1 MRVVRQCDHGWA
13 DSYEERKDP
22 RGRSYF
28 WNSSV
33 FTLGNTDDDTDVAA
47 LRDNY
52 ITVTPLHY
60 DLTHYP
66 QLQEW
71 QVKEWR
77 IDPAEAEAKA
87 APSTRKQ
94 DGPWQ

>member
-1 MRVVRQCDHGWA
+1 MV
-13 DSYEERKDP
+13 EERKDP

-33 FTLGNTDDDTDVAA
+33 FTLGDTQDDTDVAA
-47 LRDNY
+47 LRDGY
-52 ITVTPLHY
+52 ITVTPLQY
-60 DLTHYP
+60 DLTHYT
-66 QLQEW
+66 QLKAW
-71 QVKEWR
+71 QGKEWV
-77 IDPAEAEAKA
+77 IDPTEADAKS